1 MKRLAGKVA
10 IVTGAGRG
18 IGAAIALAF
27 AREGASVVLAE
38 LDVGTARETAARIA
52 DETGSQNVL
61 AVETDVTQSVSV
73 QRAVA
78 QAEQAFGPVDT
89 LVNNAGINVFRD
101 PLTMTDDDW
110 RRCFAVDLD
119 GVWNGCRAVLP
130 GMVERGDGRIV
141 NISSRAWLGGFGQA
155 NYSAAKGGVV
165 SLTRSLAIEFAAK
178 GVTVNAVA
186 PGIVDTPLFR
196 NFAPAVQDK
205 LKASVPVRRIG
216 TADDIALAVEF
227 FLDPAAS
234 YVTGQTLYVLSL
246 AGFTAERRE
255 IQRGIDFLVAT
266 QKPDGSWPMISRST
280 PNGEPGSSKL
290 LTPITC
296 TASSW
301 STLGLVRLVPKKP

>member
-1 MKRLAGKVA
+1 MNRLAGKVA

-130 GMVERGDGRIV
+130 GMVERGTGSIV
-141 NISSRAWLGGFGQA
+141 NIASTHSFKIIPGCFP
-155 NYSAAKGGVV
+155 YPVAKHGVIG
-165 SLTRSLAIEFAAK
+165 LTRALGIEYAPNN
-178 GVTVNAVA
+178 VRVNAIA
-186 PGIVDTPLFR
+186 PGYIETQLTHDWW
-196 NFAPAVQDK
+196 NEQA
-205 LKASVPVRRIG
+205 
-216 TADDIALAVEF
+216 
-227 FLDPAAS
+227 DPAAAK
-234 YVTGQTLYVLSL
+234 QATLDLQPMKRIGRPEEVAMTAVFLASDEAPFINASCITVDGGRSVLYH
-246 AGFTAERRE
+246 
-255 IQRGIDFLVAT
+255 D
-266 QKPDGSWPMISRST
+266 
-280 PNGEPGSSKL
+280 
-290 LTPITC
+290 
-296 TASSW
+296 
-301 STLGLVRLVPKKP
+301 